1 MVRSP
6 RASMKI
12 ADTGVCAP
20 GTRTQPMQST
30 PSRAKPST
38 RRSPITSLPA
48 GPPSGAAKRTLPPS
62 RAIAIAALA
71 AQPPPMVMNSLAA
84 ALASGVG
91 NSRTRNT
98 SSRTAT
104 PAQRMFAMSDKAPVG
119 FKPRPDDVMG
129 DRDRMGRGQA
139 VGVPTQHHGC
149 NLLALEPAGILQL
162 GTINLEFRG
171 QSLRMAS
178 DHQRHRE
185 GPRLR
190 CEVRNAS
197 AFDTGLLQSF
207 PSYRIFD
214 GFARLDETRKA
225 RPHAL
230 GKAGLPAK
238 EAALTMDR
246 QHDDDRIGTRKMLGA
261 ARRAITAP
269 AGLHG
274 SGRRTTIRAKAV
286 ASVPRKHGFRLRQRR
301 EVLGR
306 HQGAGRDATQVRD
319 DEIATAFQRLSGVRI
334 NRDSEQRCA
343 VITAEEHLLLPRRN
357 GCGCP

>member
-6 RASMKI
+6 RASTKI
-12 ADTGVCAP
+12 ADTEVLAP

-84 ALASGVG
+84 ALVSGVG

-119 FKPRPDDVMG
+119 LKPRPDDVMG
-129 DRDRMGRGQA
+129 DRDRRSRRQA
-139 VGVPTQHHGC
+139 VGVPTQHHGG

-162 GTINLEFRG
+162 RTINLEFRG
-171 QSLRMAS
+171 QSLGMAS

-190 CEVRNAS
+190 CEVGNAS
-197 AFDTGLLQSF
+197 AFDTGLLQGL
-207 PSYRIFD
+207 PSYRILD
-214 GFARLDETRKA
+214 GFARLDESRKA

-238 EAALTMDR
+238 EAALAMDR
-246 QHDDDRIGTRKMLGA
+246 QHDDDRVGARKMLGA
-261 ARRAITAP
+261 TRRAITSP

-274 SGRRTTIRAKAV
+274 SGRCATIRAKAV
-286 ASVPRKHGFRLRQRR
+286 ASVPREHGFRLRQRR
-301 EVLGR
+301 QVLGR
-306 HQGAGRDATQVRD
+306 HKGAGRDA
-319 DEIATAFQRLSGVRI
+319 
-334 NRDSEQRCA
+334 
-343 VITAEEHLLLPRRN
+343 
-357 GCGCP
+357 